1 MDDFLIFSNN
11 RLEDYR
17 IKVKKVLE
25 RLDKAELFLD
35 IDKYKFKIK
44 KVKYLGYVINY
55 GKIIIDIKKVDAIRD

>member
-11 RLEDYR
+11 RLEDHR

-25 RLDKAELFLD
+25 RLDKAGLFLD
-35 IDKYKFKIK
+35 INKCEFEIK
-44 KVKYLGYVINY
+44 RVKYLGYVIDY